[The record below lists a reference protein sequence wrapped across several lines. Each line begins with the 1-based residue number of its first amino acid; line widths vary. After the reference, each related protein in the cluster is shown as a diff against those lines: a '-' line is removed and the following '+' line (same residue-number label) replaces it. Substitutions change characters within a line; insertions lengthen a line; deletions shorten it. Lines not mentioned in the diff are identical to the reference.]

1 MRGPRRQPP
10 DSPYVLPRHP
20 SEVDRLD
27 IQHYA
32 HLAAAGANFL
42 APIDSPERALDVGTG
57 TGQWAFDLAEE
68 LPSTL
73 VVGLDLVPSK
83 PEAPANYRFVRGNV
97 LHGLPFASGSFDFTH
112 QRLMMAGIPLRSWSA
127 EVAELAR
134 ITRPGGWIELAE
146 TDSKMEHAGPAT
158 ERLWEML
165 RRLGTNASLDATGI
179 VFRSLDD
186 QLRKV
191 GLIDV
196 QRRDITLPI
205 GRWAG
210 QVGTLLASDLR
221 SLMSR
226 LGATFAAMFGVSVD
240 ELNQLVG
247 KMVEEFEEHH
257 SSITTGIAFG
267 RRPG

>member
-1 MRGPRRQPP
+1 
-10 DSPYVLPRHP
+10 
-20 SEVDRLD
+20 VDRLD

-42 APIDSPERALDVGTG
+42 APIDGPERAVDVGTG
-57 TGQWAFDLAEE
+57 TGQWAFDLADE

-97 LHGLPFASGSFDFTH
+97 LQGLPFASGTFDFTH
-112 QRLMMAGIPLRSWSA
+112 QRLMMSGIPLRSWSA

-146 TDSKMEHAGPAT
+146 TDPRMEQVGPST

-165 RRLGTNASLDATGI
+165 RRLGTQAGLDATGI

-186 QLRKV
+186 QLRRV
-191 GLIDV
+191 GLLDV
-196 QRRDITLPI
+196 QRRDFTLPI

-226 LGATFAAMFGVSVD
+226 LATTFSSMFGLGAD

-247 KMVEEFEEHH
+247 QMVEEFEEHH
-257 SSITTGIAFG
+257 SSLTTGIAFG